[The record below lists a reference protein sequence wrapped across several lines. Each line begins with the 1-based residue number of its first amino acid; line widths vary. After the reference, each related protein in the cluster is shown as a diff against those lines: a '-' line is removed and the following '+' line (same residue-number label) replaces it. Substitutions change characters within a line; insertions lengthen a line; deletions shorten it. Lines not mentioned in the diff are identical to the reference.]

1 MKRPYFKFIL
11 GAVFWLSAT
20 IILAALMIS
29 AATVST
35 TLTSFPTDST
45 PFLEALWG
53 TPYANESTQGHL
65 GALVFWAPWSFGS
78 LSSPSTS
85 PPSAFSSPPPVT
97 AKRINGHTGTTITHT
112 ANAVKLLA

>member
-65 GALVFWAPWSFGS
+65 GALVFWFFIFAQYIAAIGLF
-78 LSSPSTS
+78 LSATRDSKKDETDTPEQ
-85 PPSAFSSPPPVT
+85 P
-97 AKRINGHTGTTITHT
+97 
-112 ANAVKLLA
+112 

>member
-1 MKRPYFKFIL
+1 MKRPYFKLIL

-45 PFLEALWG
+45 PFLEALWAHPMPTRAPRG
-53 TPYANESTQGHL
+53 I
-65 GALVFWAPWSFGS
+65 WAPWSFGS
-78 LSSPSTS
+78 SSSPSTS
-85 PPSAFSSPPPVT
+85 PPSAFSSPPPVA
-97 AKRINGHTGTTITHT
+97 AKRTKGTPHNRDT

>member
-53 TPYANESTQGHL
+53 TPYANESTQGH
-65 GALVFWAPWSFGS
+65 FGS

-97 AKRINGHTGTTITHT
+97 AKRTKETPHNRDT

>member
-1 MKRPYFKFIL
+1 MKKVNFKFTL

-53 TPYANESTQGHL
+53 TPYANESAQGHL
-65 GALVFWAPWSFGS
+65 GALVFWFFIFAQYIAAIVLFV
-78 LSSPSTS
+78 
-85 PPSAFSSPPPVT
+85 SATRDSKKDKTDTPEQP
-97 AKRINGHTGTTITHT
+97 
-112 ANAVKLLA
+112 

>member
-53 TPYANESTQGHL
+53 TPYVRPVHRRHR
-65 GALVFWAPWSFGS
+65 SFP
-78 LSSPSTS
+78 LRHP
-85 PPSAFSSPPPVT
+85 
-97 AKRINGHTGTTITHT
+97 
-112 ANAVKLLA
+112 

>member
-65 GALVFWAPWSFGS
+65 GALVF
-78 LSSPSTS
+78 
-85 PPSAFSSPPPVT
+85 SSPPPVT
-97 AKRINGHTGTTITHT
+97 AKRIKRTHRNNHNSHSKRRQART
-112 ANAVKLLA
+112 

>member
-1 MKRPYFKFIL
+1 MKRPYFKLIL

-65 GALVFWAPWSFGS
+65 GALVFWVFLFAQYIAAIGLFV
-78 LSSPSTS
+78 
-85 PPSAFSSPPPVT
+85 SATRDSKKDKTDTPEQP
-97 AKRINGHTGTTITHT
+97 
-112 ANAVKLLA
+112 

>member
-65 GALVFWAPWSFGS
+65 GALVFWFFIFAQYIAAIGLFV
-78 LSSPSTS
+78 
-85 PPSAFSSPPPVT
+85 SAPVT
-97 AKRINGHTGTTITHT
+97 AKRTKETPHNRDT